1 MQRPRNWASRASVL
15 PSISV
20 RRAVSIIGPLSAA
33 MVLFARPA
41 SATDVDFQIAGSAGV
56 SIIRTMPSLKSGAA
70 TTFAR
75 EVPAHDVPIGGS
87 VTAIGGGFDLSLIID
102 DRWAIPAF
110 GLGGYGA
117 VGSYPAIVT
126 SIDGSIAHVRPW
138 STYEIDLLLP
148 GVGYRVK
155 RRRFMF
161 SASVRTGVSVLHVG
175 GSVAG
180 GGDEQPITLSGVS
193 PMLQAEL
200 EACRR
205 LDPIT
210 RVCVQIAPRI
220 YDFGIMNG
228 ATLGLRVEWGR

>member
-1 MQRPRNWASRASVL
+1 M
-15 PSISV
+15 
-20 RRAVSIIGPLSAA
+20 
-33 MVLFARPA
+33 RPA
-41 SATDVDFQIAGSAGV
+41 ALTGAGTAMLCLCAFASPARADLDYQIAAGAGV
-56 SIIRTMPSLKSGAA
+56 SVVRALPSLKSSSA

-75 EVPAHDVPIGGS
+75 EVPEQNEVAIGGT
-87 VTAIGGGFDLSLIID
+87 VTAIGGSFDLSLIVD
-102 DRWAIPAF
+102 DRWTVPIV
-110 GLGGYGA
+110 GVGVYGA
-117 VGSYPAIVT
+117 IGNYPTVVT

-138 STYEIDLLLP
+138 SAYEIDVLLP
-148 GVGYRVK
+148 GFGYRLK

-161 SASVRTGVSVLHVG
+161 SASLRTGASALHLG

-180 GGDEQPITLSGVS
+180 GAYEQPISLNGIS

-205 LDPIT
+205 LDPVT
-210 RVCVQIAPRI
+210 RVCLQIAPRI